1 MDIDE
6 KDIVTLSDDNEYVV
20 VKKVIVNGLKYYY
33 VANVKDMFEVKYL
46 REEGQKL
53 VQIHDDDELKRV
65 VEEVAKT
72 VNFNELFNGNEE

>member
-72 VNFNELFNGNEE
+72 VNFN